1 VCDLGQGYVEYGT
14 VSLRELETAR
24 GPRFK
29 LPMERDLHFD
39 GSKFPISELLGK
51 TSLQA

>member
-1 VCDLGQGYVEYGT
+1 VEYGT

-24 GPRFK
+24 TPRLK
-29 LPMERDLHFD
+29 LHMERDRHFD
-39 GSKFPISELLGK
+39 GSKLLIEDLLSK